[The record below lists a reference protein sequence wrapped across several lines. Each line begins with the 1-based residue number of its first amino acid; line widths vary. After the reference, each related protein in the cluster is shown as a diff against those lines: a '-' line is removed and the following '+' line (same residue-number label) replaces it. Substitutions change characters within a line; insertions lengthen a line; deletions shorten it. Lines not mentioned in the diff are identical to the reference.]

1 MGRHRLWCVGWPPG
15 ETENVLLVHLAQ
27 RHTHMSAFDLLF
39 DHGGVN
45 CQQFP
50 INVSNGFSLL
60 VGLFVELL
68 QMHAEVWNVQL

>member
-1 MGRHRLWCVGWPPG
+1 
-15 ETENVLLVHLAQ
+15 
-27 RHTHMSAFDLLF
+27 MSAFDLLF
-39 DHGGVN
+39 DPGGVN

-68 QMHAEVWNVQL
+68 QMHAEVWHVQF